1 LANVADPL
9 PASVVTATC
18 APIPLAVAVFVDEA
32 EEKHWVTVAP
42 FEAGAHP
49 VALTVCL
56 RGLVHP
62 ACEYSVTVKKPEGP
76 QVASTLGGGPPA
88 AFTADGAKEMHV
100 FSESVRNTW

>member
-1 LANVADPL
+1 VEGEAGMLAEG
-9 PASVVTATC
+9 VVEGVGV
-18 APIPLAVAVFVDEA
+18 AVAVVIMA
-32 EEKHWVTVAP
+32 PEEKHWVTVVP
-42 FEAGAHP
+42 YEAGAHP
-49 VALTVCL
+49 VALTVGV